1 MATAKKAAPAA
12 KKAAKAEDDLLA
24 PKAKGK
30 AAKAEDDL
38 LAPKGKAKAK
48 PAEDDLLAPKGG
60 KGKPKAEAKPKPKAK
75 KTPEFEGSAEDVRAV
90 LLKTRK
96 ATSYT
101 DLADQHNF
109 NIRMV
114 RRQARALRDSG
125 EVEITKEGTLGYV
138 RAVKKAA

>member
-1 MATAKKAAPAA
+1 MATAKKAAPAKTS
-12 KKAAKAEDDLLA
+12 KKPKATEAAPEDDLLA

-30 AAKAEDDL
+30 AKAAAPEDDL
-38 LAPKGKAKAK
+38 LATKGKKAAPAKKAPAKKAAKA
-48 PAEDDLLAPKGG
+48 ED
-60 KGKPKAEAKPKPKAK
+60 EA
-75 KTPEFEGSAEDVRAV
+75 SADDVRAV

-101 DLADQHNF
+101 DIAEANGF

-114 RRQARALRDSG
+114 RRQARSLRDSG

-138 RAVKKAA
+138 KVVKK